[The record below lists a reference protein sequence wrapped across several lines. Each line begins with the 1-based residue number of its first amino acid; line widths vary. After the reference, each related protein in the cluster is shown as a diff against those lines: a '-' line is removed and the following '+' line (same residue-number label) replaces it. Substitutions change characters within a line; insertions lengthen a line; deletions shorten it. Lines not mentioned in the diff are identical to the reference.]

1 MHVRCF
7 SLHIDLSLKYC
18 SITYWLTVEWAKG
31 PGRKTFS
38 MPLTEREQRDP
49 CTIAEGQIISRQIQP
64 DSVNKPFIIWP
75 LRFFVSPLDPNGSEH
90 FGLFLVSLCLVIF
103 LYIYHC
109 HIYHFI
115 FEGCYVPNLFS
126 ISHIACA
133 GPYVSSQGLMAISA
147 HLYGPHTAFLST
159 VLQLNCARCCWLR
172 FPSVFLIH
180 HVKKLEILNSV
191 SL

>member
-31 PGRKTFS
+31 PGRKIFS

-49 CTIAEGQIISRQIQP
+49 CTIAEGQIISRQTQP

-75 LRFFVSPLDPNGSEH
+75 LRFFVSPLDPDGSEH

-115 FEGCYVPNLFS
+115 FEGCHVPNLFS
-126 ISHIACA
+126 IS
-133 GPYVSSQGLMAISA
+133 QG
-147 HLYGPHTAFLST
+147 HTFRHRALWPFRPTFTALI
-159 VLQLNCARCCWLR
+159 LR
-172 FPSVFLIH
+172 FYLQFCNWTAHDVVDYGFPRYFLYTT
-180 HVKKLEILNSV
+180 
-191 SL
+191 

>member
-1 MHVRCF
+1 MSEGAGQESFFHAAYGKRAARR
-7 SLHIDLSLKYC
+7 LHHSRGPNNFPSDPTWLSSKWSYNKRL
-18 SITYWLTVEWAKG
+18 
-31 PGRKTFS
+31 
-38 MPLTEREQRDP
+38 
-49 CTIAEGQIISRQIQP
+49 IS
-64 DSVNKPFIIWP
+64 NKPFIIWP
-75 LRFFVSPLDPNGSEH
+75 LRFFVSPLDPDGSEH

-115 FEGCYVPNLFS
+115 FEGCHVPNLFS
-126 ISHIACA
+126 ISHIA

-147 HLYGPHTAFLST
+147 HLYSPHTAFLSR